1 MGKINLTRG
10 NIMFS
15 KKIICLTLVM
25 SSVLTSLSATAADA
39 PPYTVTD
46 GYKVDAATMTGFRV
60 WREANCAAC
69 HGADQQG
76 QVGPSLIDS
85 LKVLSKAE
93 FVNTVTNGRLAQGMP
108 AWNTNKR
115 VMDNIDSL
123 YAYLKG
129 RSDGAITRTKPELMQ
144 QQ

>member
-1 MGKINLTRG
+1 MLRKTKINLAAT
-10 NIMFS
+10 
-15 KKIICLTLVM
+15 VA
-25 SSVLTSLSATAADA
+25 SVFIVVSATAADA

-129 RSDGAITRTKPELMQ
+129 RSDGAITRTKPELMEQ
-144 QQ
+144 Q